1 MKKLFI
7 SQPMRGKTPEEI
19 TAERERMIAYAGEVV
34 SDEIEVLDTYYKD
47 FNGSRVEF
55 LGRSIGDLGK
65 ADIAIFAPGWE
76 NFDGCCCEHIV
87 CETYGIPHIHGLPPT
102 MTQERE
108 AAILEAAIAKHG
120 TVPQVIVAIE
130 EQAELIKAI
139 CKFLRHTL
147 CNQYEEA
154 SVLASLSEERADVSI
169 MLNQLDLIF
178 GDNVEMEIT
187 KLERLE
193 KQVVPG
199 VVSL

>member
-1 MKKLFI
+1 MTKLFI

-19 TAERERMIAYAGEVV
+19 AAERERMIDQAAKLFPG
-34 SDEIEVLDTYYKD
+34 EIEVLDTYYKD
-47 FNGSRVEF
+47 FDGNRVQF

-76 NFDGCCCEHIV
+76 NFDGCRCEHAV
-87 CETYGIPHIHGLPPT
+87 CEAYGIPHIHGVPAE

-130 EQAELIKAI
+130 EQAELIVAI

-147 CNQYEEA
+147 CGQYEKTA
-154 SVLASLSEERADVSI
+154 VLAAMSEERADVSI

-178 GDNVEMEIT
+178 GDNVEKEIE

-193 KQVVPG
+193 KRVMG
-199 VVSL
+199 DVVSL

>member
-1 MKKLFI
+1 MKKLFV

-19 TAERERMIAYAGEVV
+19 TKERERMIAHARETVN
-34 SDEIEVLDTYYKD
+34 DEIEVLDTYYKD
-47 FNGSRVEF
+47 FNGNRVEF

-76 NFDGCCCEHIV
+76 NFDGCRCEHAV
-87 CETYGIPHIHGLPPT
+87 CEAYGIPHIHGVPAE

-108 AAILEAAIAKHG
+108 AAILEAAITKHG

-130 EQAELIKAI
+130 EQAELIAAI

-147 CNQYEEA
+147 CGQYDKA
-154 SVLASLSEERADVSI
+154 SVLAAMSEERADVSI
-169 MLNQLDLIF
+169 MLNQLDMIF
-178 GDNVEMEIT
+178 GDNIEMEIT

-193 KQVVPG
+193 KRVMDD

>member
-1 MKKLFI
+1 MKNLFS

-19 TAERERMIAYAGEVV
+19 TAERERLIDQAAKLFP
-34 SDEIEVLDTYYKD
+34 DEIVVLDTYYKD
-47 FNGSRVEF
+47 FDGNRVQF

-76 NFDGCCCEHIV
+76 NFDGCCCEHTV

-139 CKFLRHTL
+139 C
-147 CNQYEEA
+147 
-154 SVLASLSEERADVSI
+154 
-169 MLNQLDLIF
+169 
-178 GDNVEMEIT
+178 
-187 KLERLE
+187 
-193 KQVVPG
+193 
-199 VVSL
+199 

>member
-1 MKKLFI
+1 M
-7 SQPMRGKTPEEI
+7 
-19 TAERERMIAYAGEVV
+19 
-34 SDEIEVLDTYYKD
+34 
-47 FNGSRVEF
+47 
-55 LGRSIGDLGK
+55 
-65 ADIAIFAPGWE
+65 E
-76 NFDGCCCEHIV
+76 NQTHATTNE
-87 CETYGIPHIHGLPPT
+87 P

-108 AAILEAAIAKHG
+108 AKILEAAITKYG

-147 CNQYEEA
+147 CSQYEEA
-154 SVLASLSEERADVSI
+154 AVLASMSEERADVSI

-178 GDNVEMEIT
+178 GDNVEKEIE

-193 KQVVPG
+193 KQVMPN

>member
-19 TAERERMIAYAGEVV
+19 TAERDRLILQSAKLFPDG
-34 SDEIEVLDTYYKD
+34 IEVLDTYYKD
-47 FNGSRVEF
+47 FDGNRVDF

-65 ADIAIFAPGWE
+65 ADFAIFAPGWE
-76 NFDGCCCEHIV
+76 NFTGCRCEHAV
-87 CETYGIPHIHGLPPT
+87 CEEYGIPHRHALPEE

-108 AAILEAAIAKHG
+108 AKILEAAITKYG

-154 SVLASLSEERADVSI
+154 AVLASLSEERADVSI

-178 GDNVEMEIT
+178 GDNVEKEIE

-193 KQVVPG
+193 KQVMPG

>member
-76 NFDGCCCEHIV
+76 NFDGCRCEHAV
-87 CETYGIPHIHGLPPT
+87 CEAYGIPHIHGVPAE

-108 AAILEAAIAKHG
+108 AKILEAAITKYG

-139 CKFLRHTL
+139 CKYLRHVL
-147 CNQYEEA
+147 CAQYDKA
-154 SVLASLSEERADVSI
+154 SVLASLSEERANVSI

-187 KLERLE
+187 KLEHLE